1 MTRKLSEI
9 EMLLA
14 ALGRSFYARGWALGT
29 SGNFS
34 AVVSRDPFRIA
45 ITSTG
50 LDKGSLT
57 PDQLVQVDANGTV
70 TEGSGQASAETALH
84 LVVVRAREAGAVLHT
99 HSIWSTIISELHAAQ
114 GGIWIEGYEMLKG
127 LQGVKSHTHREWLP
141 IVENDQDMARLAGV
155 VDRTLTQYPDAHGF
169 LLRGHGLY
177 TWGED
182 LGQAKRHLEILEF
195 LLEVIGR
202 TR

>member
-155 VDRTLTQYPDAHGF
+155 VDRTLTQHPEAHGF
-169 LLRGHGLY
+169 LLQGHGLY
-177 TWGED
+177 TWGGD